1 VKVKGYEV
9 CSWTKSHGHVAW
21 YNSGFWVHEIC
32 RVVQWMNGRSL
43 EENASRPAE
52 CGYSDRTE

>member
-1 VKVKGYEV
+1 MGM
-9 CSWTKSHGHVAW
+9 W